1 MEWLA
6 VLINILIDGPRCTS
20 VGVCACV
27 IQLNTIELRS
37 GCESSN
43 FQESQFFHF
52 FFWINLFPLEGSRNE
67 SLSAV

>member
-52 FFWINLFPLEGSRNE
+52 FRLNLLPLEGSRNE